1 MATRDQRAR
10 EANTRV
16 KRSQWSFSFSLDLW
30 FLPSLQYR
38 YTFSCWI
45 YSVTPN
51 PINRDPELSSSISFC
66 RCNMYFFLVRDCKG
80 KTRLVYFRSNF
91 SILTLFF
98 IFYFFFLVYKVYK
111 LNAIDCQ
118 YIVLYGI
125 ELNRESIPSYEY
137 FSLCVILRETIV
149 KMTCKMRER
158 KKEREKRL
166 DISHFSSL
174 YSIFYK

>member
-80 KTRLVYFRSNF
+80 KTRLVYFCCNF

-98 IFYFFFLVYKVYK
+98 IFYFFLVYKVYKK

-125 ELNRESIPSYEY
+125 ELNRELIPSYEY

-149 KMTCKMRER
+149 KTTCKMR